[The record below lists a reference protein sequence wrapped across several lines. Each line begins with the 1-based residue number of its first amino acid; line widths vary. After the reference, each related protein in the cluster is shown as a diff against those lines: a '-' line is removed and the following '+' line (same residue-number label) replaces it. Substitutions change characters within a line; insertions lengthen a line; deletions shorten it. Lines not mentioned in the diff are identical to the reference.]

1 MPGADGADSP
11 QESLLSR
18 MLRHAADAVPPAQL
32 LGTGTT
38 LDSDIAG
45 MSSDIA
51 AGIEQLKAKQQ
62 QSTFDALAKL
72 TGLQPGLFA
81 KDSAAA
87 PSSRAAVG
95 AARHRGG
102 AGDCSGGPGFLPLP
116 RQVRP
121 TARRRPPPPAAREA
135 VELG

>member
-1 MPGADGADSP
+1 MPGADGADNFASRMP
-11 QESLLSR
+11 EGQSLLSR

-95 AARHRGG
+95 AA
-102 AGDCSGGPGFLPLP
+102 
-116 RQVRP
+116 
-121 TARRRPPPPAAREA
+121 PAAAWRSDP
-135 VELG
+135 VSYTHLTLPTICSV

>member
-1 MPGADGADSP
+1 
-11 QESLLSR
+11 
-18 MLRHAADAVPPAQL
+18 MLRHAADAVPPANL
-32 LGTGTT
+32 LTGTA

-87 PSSRAAVG
+87 PDATKTPMAESV
-95 AARHRGG
+95 
-102 AGDCSGGPGFLPLP
+102 PLL
-116 RQVRP
+116 RIS
-121 TARRRPPPPAAREA
+121 
-135 VELG
+135 